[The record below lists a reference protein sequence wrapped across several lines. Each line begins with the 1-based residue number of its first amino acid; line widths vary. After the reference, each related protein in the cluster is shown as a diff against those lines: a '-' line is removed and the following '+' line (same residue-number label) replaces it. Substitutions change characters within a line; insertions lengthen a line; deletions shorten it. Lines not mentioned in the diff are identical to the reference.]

1 MNKFLTI
8 LILSMASLH
17 AYGQYWNDNDEVGKL
32 EPFKDI
38 QYNVETQGSFSHGK
52 TPLWLNAN
60 KYGLN
65 SLEETNGYVR
75 GSIIRPLQADSIR
88 NWGIGYGVDV
98 AVPVNYTSHFI
109 LQQAFIEGRWKYG
122 VLSIGSK
129 EYPMELKNNQLS
141 SGSQTLGINARPVPQ
156 VRLALP
162 EYWIPPFGNGW
173 IRFKGHISYGWM
185 TDNHWQ
191 QDFTKRKH
199 KYVDNTLY
207 HSKAGYIKI
216 GNEERFYPLSF
227 EAGLEMACL
236 FGGNAHI
243 FYPDGREAEVKGS
256 AKLKDYWK
264 AFIPGGAEPLE
275 VGTPY
280 ENSQGNQV
288 GSWVARLNYDDDD
301 WCFSV
306 YVDKYFEDHSSMFQ
320 LDYDGYGT
328 GEEWNKR
335 KKNRYLL
342 YSFKD
347 WMVGAELN
355 FKYNRWI
362 KELVFEYIYSKYQS
376 GPVYHDHSKN
386 VTNHVGGNDDF
397 YNHYIYSGWQHWGQV
412 IGNPLYLSPIYNE
425 IEAIYVYNNRFMG
438 FHLGVSGYPTDR
450 LQYRALVTWQDGLG
464 TYAEP
469 YTKRK
474 YNTSFLIESNY
485 QFNHG
490 WNAKLGYAMDFGKI
504 RGNNYGFQLTVSKS
518 GILKFK

>member
-60 KYGLN
+60 KYGLS

-141 SGSQTLGINARPVPQ
+141 SGSQALGINARPVPQ

-288 GSWVARLNYDDDD
+288 GSWVARLNYD
-301 WCFSV
+301 
-306 YVDKYFEDHSSMFQ
+306 
-320 LDYDGYGT
+320 
-328 GEEWNKR
+328 
-335 KKNRYLL
+335 
-342 YSFKD
+342 
-347 WMVGAELN
+347 
-355 FKYNRWI
+355 
-362 KELVFEYIYSKYQS
+362 
-376 GPVYHDHSKN
+376 
-386 VTNHVGGNDDF
+386 
-397 YNHYIYSGWQHWGQV
+397 
-412 IGNPLYLSPIYNE
+412 
-425 IEAIYVYNNRFMG
+425 
-438 FHLGVSGYPTDR
+438 
-450 LQYRALVTWQDGLG
+450 
-464 TYAEP
+464 
-469 YTKRK
+469 
-474 YNTSFLIESNY
+474 
-485 QFNHG
+485 
-490 WNAKLGYAMDFGKI
+490 
-504 RGNNYGFQLTVSKS
+504 
-518 GILKFK
+518 